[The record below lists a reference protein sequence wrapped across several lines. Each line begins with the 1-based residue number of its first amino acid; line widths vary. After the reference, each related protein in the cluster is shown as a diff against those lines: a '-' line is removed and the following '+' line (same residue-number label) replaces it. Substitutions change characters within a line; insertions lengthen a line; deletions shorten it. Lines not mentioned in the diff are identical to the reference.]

1 MDQDLSRFVG
11 IPWLLGGSTFNGC
24 DCVGLFLLTQRVL
37 YGREI
42 PHLWNYGER
51 DFLQVS
57 LTMPAEMEKLGWD
70 EVAGPQDGDVGYAV
84 IAGAGHLA
92 TFVRGAHLTITQYTR
107 STWKLRRLP
116 FRYFRPKGVEAWQS
130 GH

>member
-51 DFLQVS
+51 DFLEVS

-116 FRYFRPKGVEAWQS
+116 FRYFRPKGVEAWQL